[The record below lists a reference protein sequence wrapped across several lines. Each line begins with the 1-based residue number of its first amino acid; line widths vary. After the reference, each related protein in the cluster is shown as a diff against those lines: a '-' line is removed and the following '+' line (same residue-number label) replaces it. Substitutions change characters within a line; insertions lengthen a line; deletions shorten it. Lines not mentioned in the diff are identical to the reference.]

1 MSLDIFHPLVQQW
14 FTSRFGEP
22 TEPQRRGWPE
32 IAAGRHALI
41 AAPTGSGKTLSAF
54 LVCIDRLFRAWLD
67 GKLPDGVEVVYISPL
82 KALSNDIQRNLQTP
96 LAELAALAAEAGIG
110 ELPIRTAV
118 RTGDTPQ
125 SERQAMLRRP
135 PHILVTT
142 PESLYLLLT
151 SGKSREKLRGVKT
164 VIIDEIH
171 ALARDKRGSHLAL
184 SLERLV
190 ALCDTPPTRIGLSAT
205 QKPIEEIGAF
215 LVGMQGVQVPSSK
228 FQVDERPTL
237 NLELGTWNSSIS
249 PLGGPSIIN
258 VGHAR
263 DLDLAL
269 EVPPSELAAV
279 CTHEHGGEIYQQL
292 TTQILSHRS
301 TLVFVNTRRLA
312 ERVAFRLTEQLGEEA
327 VASHH
332 GSLSRDIRLD
342 AEQRLKAGKLKA
354 IVATASLEMG
364 IDIGY
369 IDLVCQI
376 GSPRSIATFL
386 QRVGRS
392 GHAVGA
398 LPKGRMFP
406 LTRDE
411 LLECMALVRSVRRG
425 ILDRIE
431 IPDAPLDIL
440 AQQIVAAVAAEEWSE
455 DALFDCFR
463 RAHPYRNLP
472 RAKFDAILKM
482 LADGIKP
489 GNKAGAY
496 LHRDQINH
504 RLRARRS
511 ARLAALTSGGAIPET
526 AQFRVVT
533 EGEETFVGT
542 VDEDFA
548 VESLAGDVFLLG
560 NTSWM
565 IRHVRGDQVTVVDA
579 HGAPPTIPFW
589 LGEAPGRTIE
599 LSDELSALR
608 QDIVDRVQGSGL
620 RVQEGEARIGGHDEW
635 DRVYERRS
643 SGGSKRRSADT
654 HSVLSTQYSVP
665 GTPETEH
672 ESAEANPQSAIRN
685 PQSYEPAAWLQSET
699 GCCPYAAE
707 QALKYV
713 AAQQAAVGLVPTG
726 TNIVFER
733 FFDESGGMQ
742 LVIHAPLGAR
752 INKAWG
758 LSLRKRFCRSF
769 DFELQAAADDNGV
782 LLSIGPQH
790 SFPIDSLFGM
800 LTSQNGRYLLEQAVV
815 AAPMFGVRWRW
826 NITRALAV
834 LRQNGGKRVPPF
846 LQKFRS
852 EDLLAAAFPETVGC
866 LENHHGDIKI
876 PEQPIVQQTMHDCLT
891 EAMDVERWLAMLDK
905 VKSGEI
911 KLIPIET
918 REPSPFS
925 HQLLNAQPYA
935 FLDDAPLEERRTR
948 TVTTRRSLNIEEVS
962 DLSKLDPAAIA
973 QVAEEAWPLVRD
985 ADELHD
991 ALMTFVVLPA
1001 EEGRQWRSFFDEL
1014 VRTGRAAEAGPFW
1027 IAAERWPIVRA
1038 VYKDREVRPVL
1049 ELPAELDKQ
1058 EWSASDGWVEI
1069 LRGQIQFRGP
1079 LTAAELA
1086 ALVRLE
1092 PSQAFSALESLEGSG
1107 MAMRGKFRDQGS
1119 GFRGQGSEGGRQE
1132 TGDREQGTGNILD
1145 PSPPLPL
1152 APSPTPSP
1160 TPIHDSPLT
1169 KLDWCERRLLARIHR
1184 LTLDGLRRRIEPVP
1198 PEVYWQYL
1206 VEHHHLLD
1214 GGQLQGEL
1222 GLREVVAQLQ
1232 GFELPA
1238 GVWEQKILAP
1248 RLADYDPAGLDH
1260 LFLSG
1265 ELVWGRLRPP
1275 RRDENDGPGMAGLN
1289 RGMPISLTLRAD
1301 LPWLLPE
1308 ERAELSSLASGAAQ
1322 DVLSHLKSRGAL
1334 FYQELRTL
1342 TGLLPS
1348 QLEEALRELA
1358 ALGLVSSDTFAAV
1371 RAIDGSGAS
1380 ASSITAAKL
1389 RRFAKIK
1396 VHRPTSPVGRWS
1408 LFPGSSVGATA
1419 GLPGSAGPGRVEHWC
1434 KLLLAR
1440 YGVLFRD
1447 LLTREPAAP
1456 SWWELARVL
1465 RRMELRGEVRGGRF
1479 IGGVGGEQFASE
1491 LAVSRLR
1498 DLRDAG
1504 ASEKWALVS
1513 AADPVNLSGVLGA
1526 GQRVPAMHKNYL
1538 VIQNGRCIAA
1548 KIAGRIEFL
1557 STIDPAEQLLIRKSL
1572 QVGRKVHRAPA
1583 PPGGR
1588 PGPRAAFH

>member
-1 MSLDIFHPLVQQW
+1 MSLDLFHPLIRQW
-14 FTSRFGEP
+14 FSDRFGQP
-22 TEPQRRGWPE
+22 TDPQNRGWPE
-32 IAAGRHALI
+32 IAAGKHTLI
-41 AAPTGSGKTLSAF
+41 AAPTGSGKTLAAF
-54 LVCIDRLFRAWLD
+54 LVCLDRLFRQWLD
-67 GKLPDGVEVVYISPL
+67 GKLPEGVEVVYVSPL

-96 LAELAALAAEAGIG
+96 LAEISALAAEAGLG

-125 SERQAMLRRP
+125 AQRQAMLRNP

-151 SGKSREKLRGVKT
+151 SGKSRERLRGVKT
-164 VIIDEIH
+164 VIVDEIH

-184 SLERLV
+184 SLERLA
-190 ALCDTPPTRIGLSAT
+190 ALCDQPPTRIGLSAT
-205 QKPIEEIGAF
+205 QKPIDEIGAF
-215 LVGMQGVQVPSSK
+215 LVGTDRVQSPKSK
-228 FQVDERPTL
+228 VQSQDNASDV
-237 NLELGTWNSSIS
+237 
-249 PLGGPSIIN
+249 GPSTLDLGPASPVIIN
-258 VGHAR
+258 IGHAR
-263 DLDLAL
+263 NLDLGL
-269 EVPPSELAAV
+269 ELPAQELAAV
-279 CTHEHGGEIYQQL
+279 CTHEHWGEIYQQL
-292 TTQILSHRS
+292 TTLIQSHRS

-369 IDLVCQI
+369 IDLACQI

-398 LPKGRMFP
+398 LPKGRLFP

-411 LLECMALVRSVRRG
+411 LLECLALIRAVRRG
-425 ILDRIE
+425 NLDQIE
-431 IPDAPLDIL
+431 IPEAPLDIL
-440 AQQIVAAVAAEEWSE
+440 AQQIVAAVASDEWDE
-455 DALFDCFR
+455 DALYDLFR
-463 RAHPYRNLP
+463 GAYPFRNLT
-472 RAKFDAILKM
+472 RENFDAIVKM

-496 LHRDQINH
+496 LHRDQIH
-504 RLRARRS
+504 GRLRARRG
-511 ARLAALTSGGAIPET
+511 ARLAAITSGGAIPET

-533 EGEETFVGT
+533 EGEETFVGS

-599 LSDELSALR
+599 LSEELSALR
-608 QDIVDRVQGSGL
+608 RDIADRVGDGWTGNQMRSAECGM
-620 RVQEGEARIGGHDEW
+620 RNDERW
-635 DRVYERRS
+635 DRVYERRTS
-643 SGGSKRRSADT
+643 ST
-654 HSVLSTQYSVP
+654 
-665 GTPETEH
+665 
-672 ESAEANPQSAIRN
+672 PQSAIRN
-685 PQSYEPAAWLQSET
+685 PQSSELRTLNPEPLSWLQSET
-699 GCCPYAAE
+699 GCSPDAAD
-707 QALKYV
+707 QAVRYI
-713 AAQQAAVGLVPTG
+713 AAQKAAVGGVPTG
-726 TNIVFER
+726 NEIVFER

-758 LSLRKRFCRSF
+758 LALRKRFCRSF

-800 LTSQNGRYLLEQAVV
+800 LSSQNGRHLLEQAVL

-826 NITRALAV
+826 NATRALAV

-866 LENHHGDIKI
+866 LENHHGDVVI
-876 PEQPIVQQTMHDCLT
+876 PDQPLVQQTMHDCLT
-891 EAMDVERWLAMLDK
+891 EAMDVTRWLALLDA
-905 VKSGEI
+905 VKAGRVQ
-911 KLIPIET
+911 LIPIET

-948 TVTTRRSLNIEEVS
+948 AVTTRRSLALEEVK
-962 DLSKLDPAAIA
+962 DLSQLDPAAIA
-973 QVAEEAWPLVRD
+973 QVADEAWPLVRD

-991 ALMTFVVLPA
+991 ALMSFVVLPE
-1001 EEGRQWRSFFDEL
+1001 EEGRQWSEYFDQL
-1014 VRTGRAAEAGPFW
+1014 GRAGRSAVVTLESGTRFW
-1027 IAAERWPIVRA
+1027 IAAERWPLVRA
-1038 VYKDREVRPVL
+1038 VYQDVQVHPEL
-1049 ELPAELDKQ
+1049 ELPAALNSQ

-1069 LRGQIQFRGP
+1069 VRGQLQFRGP
-1079 LTAAELA
+1079 HTAADLA
-1086 ALVRLE
+1086 AKLRLE
-1092 PSQAFSALESLEGSG
+1092 PSQVFASLESLEGSG
-1107 MAMRGKFRDQGS
+1107 TAMRGQFRA
-1119 GFRGQGSEGGRQE
+1119 
-1132 TGDREQGTGNILD
+1132 QGTGD
-1145 PSPPLPL
+1145 GGQAAGVESRPL
-1152 APSPTPSP
+1152 T
-1160 TPIHDSPLT
+1160 THHSPLT
-1169 KLDWCERRLLARIHR
+1169 ETEWCERRLLARIHR

-1206 VEHHHLLD
+1206 VEHHHLTD
-1214 GGQLQGEL
+1214 DRQLQGEL
-1222 GLREVVAQLQ
+1222 GLREAIAQLA
-1232 GFELPA
+1232 GFELSA
-1238 GVWEQKILAP
+1238 GVWEQKVLAP
-1248 RLADYDPAGLDH
+1248 RVADYDPQWLDH

-1275 RRDENDGPGMAGLN
+1275 RRDESDGPGMAALS
-1289 RGMPISLTLRAD
+1289 RSMPITLALRED
-1301 LPWLLPE
+1301 LPWLLPD
-1308 ERAELSSLASGAAQ
+1308 ERPDVSAFASGAAQ
-1322 DVLSHLKSRGAL
+1322 DVLSALRARGAL
-1334 FYQELRTL
+1334 FFQDLKAI

-1348 QLEEALRELA
+1348 QLEESLRELA

-1371 RAIDGSGAS
+1371 RAIDARSTKTQAR
-1380 ASSITAAKL
+1380 L
-1389 RRFAKIK
+1389 RRFTKMK
-1396 VHRPTSPVGRWS
+1396 VHRAASPIGRWS
-1408 LFPGSSVGATA
+1408 LFPGHQGATA
-1419 GLPGSAGPGRVEHWC
+1419 GLPSSGNSTGGQATGATQPPNRPTQLEFWC

-1447 LLTREPAAP
+1447 LLSREPAAP
-1456 SWWELARVL
+1456 PWWELARVL

-1479 IGGVGGEQFASE
+1479 IAGVGGEQFAVE
-1491 LAVSRLR
+1491 TAVSRLR
-1498 DLRDAG
+1498 DLRDGETSRAW
-1504 ASEKWALVS
+1504 SLIS
-1513 AADPVNLSGVLGA
+1513 AADPLNLSGVILPGP
-1526 GQRVPAMHKNYL
+1526 RVPAMHKNAL
-1538 VIQNGRCIAA
+1538 VLQGGRCIAA
-1548 KIAGRIEFL
+1548 KVAGRIEFL
-1557 STIDPAEQLLIRKSL
+1557 ADIDSAEQLLIRKSL
-1572 QVGRKVHRAPA
+1572 QVGRKLHSAPIA
-1583 PPGGR
+1583 AIPEPHVFGR
-1588 PGPRAAFH
+1588 SGKPREPDHTQLNSRRRFGL